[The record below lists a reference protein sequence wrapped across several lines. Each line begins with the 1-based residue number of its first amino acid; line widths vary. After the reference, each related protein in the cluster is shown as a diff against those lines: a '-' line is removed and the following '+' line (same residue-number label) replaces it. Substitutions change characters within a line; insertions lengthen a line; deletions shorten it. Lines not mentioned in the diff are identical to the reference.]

1 MRLHGVPLRQVTAV
15 WLLLAAASLL
25 GSEACAA
32 EDASPWDGDARSAV
46 RLIAGTRMPGSGA
59 SLRAGIEIKLKP
71 GWHTY
76 WRYPGDAG
84 VPPHFDFS
92 GSQNLNTIEVLWPAP
107 RRLEEAG
114 LSTIGYDHDL
124 ILPLRLTP
132 RDLHQPIALRLK
144 LAYAICEKLC
154 VPAESSV
161 ALGLAGG
168 ESTQEPRLAAAEAQV
183 PHKATLGLVSAPLS
197 ISKISREGDTDHPR
211 MLIDVAV
218 STGKQ
223 VDLFAEGPCRCRFRS
238 PAHRAV
244 NSASRSSST
253 ARHPARPLR
262 ALSSTSPPSA
272 ATMRSRSPS
281 ISTNPPGA
289 LI

>member
-223 VDLFAEGPCRCRFRS
+223 VDLFAEGPTAEWALPLPVPVAGAPRGQQRF
-238 PAHRAV
+238 
-244 NSASRSSST
+244 
-253 ARHPARPLR
+253 
-262 ALSSTSPPSA
+262 ALELDGA
-272 ATMRSRSPS
+272 
-281 ISTNPPGA
+281 PPGA
-289 LI
+289 TFAGALINLTAVSGDDAIEVPFHLD